1 MSDQIYCRLGHRSL
15 NSTGG
20 LWYIAPRTTI
30 VFFTILTIVRGLPL
44 MFRYNV
50 EMHSFETLLHSDAA
64 IATILILV
72 LATISNL
79 AVVYRVF
86 KLFFGCPN
94 RRLMPYEVQL
104 HEYIVPLMAT
114 LPLLY
119 FPFL

>member
-1 MSDQIYCRLGHRSL
+1 MFI
-15 NSTGG
+15 
-20 LWYIAPRTTI
+20 
-30 VFFTILTIVRGLPL
+30 ILTLVRGLPL

-50 EMHSFETLLHSDAA
+50 EMHSFETLLSADPAL
-64 IATILILV
+64 ATVIIVV

-94 RRLMPYEVQL
+94 KKLLPGELQL
-104 HEYIVPLMAT
+104 SAYIVPLVALM
-114 LPLLY
+114 PLVY